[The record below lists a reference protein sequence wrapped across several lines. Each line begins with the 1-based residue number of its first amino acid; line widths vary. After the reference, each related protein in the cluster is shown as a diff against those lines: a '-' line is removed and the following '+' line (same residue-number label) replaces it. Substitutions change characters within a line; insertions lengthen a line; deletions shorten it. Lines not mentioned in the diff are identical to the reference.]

1 MRASKK
7 LAFLFLASATLS
19 WETSLQKERRPN
31 ILFILADDLGT
42 SEYNLVV
49 IFSTLLAT
57 IKAMTMCHG
66 TTRTSSR
73 RPCGAWPGRGSSW
86 GRSMLS
92 PSAVRPGRHS

>member
-42 SEYNLVV
+42 SEYNLVI

-66 TTRTSSR
+66 TTLTSSR